1 MCIFMPCVF
10 CMSARKELKMN
21 EKEPIV
27 LNSEVEMSK
36 TLQIR
41 NSTIDFLV
49 FTKQNSQDSIEVR
62 VQDENVWLTQDG
74 ISRLFD
80 VDRSVV
86 TKHLKNVFETNEL
99 EEISVC
105 AKFAHTAAD
114 GKTYKTKFY
123 NLDAIISV
131 GYRVNSIRATQF
143 RQWATNVL
151 RNFAI
156 KGYVLDK
163 QRLENGQIFD
173 EEYFENL
180 LEEIREIRMSERKFY
195 ECRLQPGCRH
205 DKGFFRKC
213 AEQVALGYPPA
224 YRSRTHYGT
233 CRCEKDAHGFDDL
246 AQGT

>member
-1 MCIFMPCVF
+1 MPCDF
-10 CMSARKELKMN
+10 CLSARKELKMN

-114 GKTYKTKFY
+114 GKTYNTKFY

-131 GYRVNSIRATQF
+131 GYRVNSIRAFTAGMPS
-143 RQWATNVL
+143 RQGIFSQMCRTSCTGLSTGIRLPNSLWNAPMRKRRTWA
-151 RNFAI
+151 
-156 KGYVLDK
+156 
-163 QRLENGQIFD
+163 
-173 EEYFENL
+173 
-180 LEEIREIRMSERKFY
+180 
-195 ECRLQPGCRH
+195 
-205 DKGFFRKC
+205 
-213 AEQVALGYPPA
+213 
-224 YRSRTHYGT
+224 
-233 CRCEKDAHGFDDL
+233 
-246 AQGT
+246 

>member
-1 MCIFMPCVF
+1 MAGLFALGIEARRAGRAAGVECGVAYAKDEPQKIPAKNGADLLTTVSCLCIFNSEQMCIFVPCGF
-10 CMSARKELKMN
+10 CLSARKELKMN
-21 EKEPIV
+21 KKEPVV

-114 GKTYKTKFY
+114 GKTYNTKFY

-131 GYRVNSIRATQF
+131 GCQHCEELPF
-143 RQWATNVL
+143 
-151 RNFAI
+151 
-156 KGYVLDK
+156 KG
-163 QRLENGQIFD
+163 
-173 EEYFENL
+173 
-180 LEEIREIRMSERKFY
+180 
-195 ECRLQPGCRH
+195 
-205 DKGFFRKC
+205 
-213 AEQVALGYPPA
+213 
-224 YRSRTHYGT
+224 
-233 CRCEKDAHGFDDL
+233 
-246 AQGT
+246 

>member
-1 MCIFMPCVF
+1 
-10 CMSARKELKMN
+10 MN
-21 EKEPIV
+21 KKEPVV

-114 GKTYKTKFY
+114 GKTYNTKFY

-131 GYRVNSIRATQF
+131 GYRVNSIRA
-143 RQWATNVL
+143 
-151 RNFAI
+151 
-156 KGYVLDK
+156 
-163 QRLENGQIFD
+163 
-173 EEYFENL
+173 
-180 LEEIREIRMSERKFY
+180 
-195 ECRLQPGCRH
+195 LQPGCRH
-205 DKGFFRKC
+205 DKGVLREC
-213 AEQVALGYPPA
+213 AERVALGYPPA
-224 YRSRTHYGT
+224 YGCRTHYGT
-233 CRCEKDAHGFDDL
+233 RRCEKDAHGLDDL
-246 AQGT
+246 AQGA